1 MYSFIF
7 SNLVSAIFS
16 FKAIY
21 VSADLVGSD
30 ISRRLESL
38 AVNGPQFRG
47 VSRKKWEPAP
57 DWLTMAGKWHT
68 SALHDS
74 SSGVVIVKF
83 SLRTGLVVKLTMVF
97 FVFRYCLRCSKDLE
111 LVSWRRRSSG
121 EGFATKIVPK
131 VRFFYIEI
139 EDGIRCRRWKCLHL
153 DWVFFGYSGRR
164 YISVNIPRLIYIAQ
178 VWVYGIVLATMFL
191 KPSS

>member
-1 MYSFIF
+1 MRACSW
-7 SNLVSAIFS
+7 LVDDGGKMTYFRPARLF
-16 FKAIY
+16 FG
-21 VSADLVGSD
+21 GSYC
-30 ISRRLESL
+30 RL
-38 AVNGPQFRG
+38 
-47 VSRKKWEPAP
+47 
-57 DWLTMAGKWHT
+57 
-68 SALHDS
+68 
-74 SSGVVIVKF
+74 KF
-83 SLRTGLVVKLTMVF
+83 CLRTGLVVKLTMVF

-121 EGFATKIVPK
+121 EGFATKIVPA
-131 VRFFYIEI
+131 VTFFYIEI
-139 EDGIRCRRWKCLHL
+139 EDGIRCRPRKCLHL